1 MTRRQLLALPGAA
14 ALLRLP
20 AFPQK
25 PYPGTGYREYS
36 RCLPD
41 YVRALAQKA
50 YQWRN
55 EEIARLTTPDA
66 VHARQRWARETFWKL
81 AGGEPERTPLEART
95 VGSFEREGY
104 RVEKV
109 LYQSRPELYVSANLY
124 VPTHGVPPY
133 PAVLFQMGH
142 SRNGKAY
149 DVYQRCCQGLAR
161 LGYVVLAFDPMGQGE
176 RVYYPDASG
185 VNSRLSSPDNEHTV
199 PGKQMLLYGDTST
212 RLQVWDAIR
221 SLDYLAGLPM
231 VDAKRIGTTGQ
242 SGGGTLSMFLMAVD
256 DRLAAAVVCS
266 GNTENVAC
274 ANFNPPGSTDDAE
287 QDFIGSGPLGFDR
300 WDTMYPFAPKPLL
313 VTVSDHD
320 FFGTY
325 SPAYITNG
333 WEEFQ
338 KLQKVYEVLGHADR
352 LAWSDSPL
360 PHSLAYDTRLKVY
373 NWFERWLK
381 GSEQPIEQEP
391 PVAPEEDRTL
401 WVAES
406 GSVVRTFGSVT
417 PFAMNKAHAVE
428 KTPADLRALIGVAE
442 PTGAPL
448 ATLRRVP
455 SREVDVEAVEVQSA
469 AQVWVPAWLFLPRG
483 RKSDNPVVLA
493 LEPGGRNRQWP
504 EGQLYQSLAVRG
516 YPVCVPDVRG
526 IGDLAPEFGRGNP
539 QQAEEHEHENE
550 YAWAGLIFG
559 RPLVGQRVSDI
570 LALVA
575 GCEKHPALQGRRIV
589 VAARGKLTVPALF
602 AAALDKDKRVSDL
615 YLAGGL
621 VSFRSVVDT
630 DNYDCPFANFVP
642 NLLRHTDLPEVAA
655 ALAPRRLTL
664 AGTVDAAGHAMDSG
678 AVRSF
683 YTGSHLTI
691 RDKAD
696 WDVNVLSAWN
706 IG

>member
-14 ALLRLP
+14 AFLRLP
-20 AFPQK
+20 ALSQK
-25 PYPGTGYREYS
+25 PYPGTGYRDYS

-41 YVRALAQKA
+41 YIRAFAQKA
-50 YQWRN
+50 YQQRN
-55 EEIARLTTPDA
+55 EEIARLITAEA
-66 VHARQRWARETFWKL
+66 VKTRQRWARETFWKL
-81 AGGEPERTPLEART
+81 AGGEPEHTPLHGRT
-95 VGSFEREGY
+95 VGSFERDGY

-109 LYQSRPELYVSANLY
+109 LYESRPELHVPANLY
-124 VPTHGVPPY
+124 IPKQGVPPY

-149 DVYQRCCQGLAR
+149 IPYQRCCQGLVR

-176 RVYYPDASG
+176 RVYYPGADG
-185 VNSRLSSPDNEHTV
+185 VNSRLASPDNEHTV
-199 PGKQMLLYGDTST
+199 PGKQMLLLGDTST
-212 RLQVWDAIR
+212 RWQVWDAVR
-221 SLDYLAGLPM
+221 SLDYLAALPM

-274 ANFNPPGSTDDAE
+274 ANFIPPGSTDDAE
-287 QDFIGSGPLGFDR
+287 QDFVGSGPLGFDR

-313 VTVSDHD
+313 VTVSDKD

-325 SPAYITNG
+325 SPDYITSG

-338 KLQKVYEVLGHADR
+338 KLQKVYDLLGHADR
-352 LAWSDSPL
+352 IAWSDSPL
-360 PHSLAYDTRLKVY
+360 PHELAYDTRLKVY

-381 GSEQPIEQEP
+381 GSEKPVEQEP
-391 PVAPEEDRTL
+391 PVGPEEDRTL

-406 GSVVRTFGSVT
+406 GSVVRTFASQT
-417 PFAMNKAHAVE
+417 PFAMNKARTVE

-442 PTGAPL
+442 PSRAPL
-448 ATLRRVP
+448 STLRKVP

-469 AQVWVPAWLFLPRG
+469 AQVWVPGWLFLPRG
-483 RKSDNPVVLA
+483 RKSDKPIVLA
-493 LEPGGRNRQWP
+493 LDPGGRNRQWS

-516 YPVCVPDVRG
+516 YPVCVPDLRG
-526 IGDLAPEFGRGNP
+526 IGDLRPEFGRGNP
-539 QQAEEHEHENE
+539 GQAEEHEREDE

-575 GCEKHPALQGRRIV
+575 GCKKHPALEGRRV
-589 VAARGKLTVPALF
+589 VLAARGKLTVPALF
-602 AAALDKDKRVSDL
+602 AAALEKDISEI

-621 VSFRSVVDT
+621 VSFRNVLDT
-630 DNYDCPFANFVP
+630 EAYDCSFASFVP
-642 NLLRHTDLPEVAA
+642 GLLRHTDLPDVAA
-655 ALAPRRLTL
+655 TVAPRHVTL
-664 AGTVDAAGHAMDSG
+664 AGTVDAADHTMESG
-678 AVRSF
+678 AVRAI
-683 YTGSHLTI
+683 YGSHTTV

-696 WDVNVLSAWN
+696 WDVDALSNWN
-706 IG
+706 G